1 MKAHSQNVDNNEK
14 EFAFDRK
21 FVENCARLNQAKQQ
35 RGLGRA
41 ITGAF
46 TIKWHRCGWAKFV
59 KGKGAS
65 LSPQSGIIQPRRRNV
80 EPKKRRIIGLS
91 NENNSN
97 RFFSG
102 VPSVSKKGH
111 KCTLVRTR
119 R

>member
-59 KGKGAS
+59 KGKGRVTFSAV
-65 LSPQSGIIQPRRRNV
+65 R
-80 EPKKRRIIGLS
+80 
-91 NENNSN
+91 NNSTEKKERRAKKEEDH
-97 RFFSG
+97 RF
-102 VPSVSKKGH
+102 K
-111 KCTLVRTR
+111 
-119 R
+119 